1 LRYLQYLEHITYPIQ
16 MPPKKSAKKRKADD
30 GGSATPPSC
39 MWLLVYEWG
48 GGHNELITE
57 HALFSSKE
65 KAIAGV
71 GELVDKHSFSG
82 NDWRNGLKGFGREEE
97 DDYMGFEFFGDSIG
111 DEGVLLQ
118 NDGESGSVAEAVH
131 LKRLKVDP

>member
-1 LRYLQYLEHITYPIQ
+1 

-48 GGHNELITE
+48 GGYHELITK

-65 KAIAGV
+65 KAIAGI
-71 GELVDKHSFSG
+71 GDFMDEHSFSG
-82 NDWRNGLKGFGREEE
+82 DWRNGLKGFGPEKEE
-97 DDYMGFEFFGDSIG
+97 DSEDDQMGFEFFGDSIG

-118 NDGESGSVAEAVH
+118 NDTECSGDARTVVH